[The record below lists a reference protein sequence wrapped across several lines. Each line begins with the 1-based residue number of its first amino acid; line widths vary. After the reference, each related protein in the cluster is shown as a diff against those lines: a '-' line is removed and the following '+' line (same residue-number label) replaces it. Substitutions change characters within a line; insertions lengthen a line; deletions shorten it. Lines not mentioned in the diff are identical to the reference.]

1 MQDLTRVVI
10 TAGLVLLVL
19 GLILLGADRLHLPLG
34 RLPGDLTWRGRNWSV
49 SFPLVTSAIFSVV
62 ISLILWVLNYL
73 RR

>member
-49 SFPLVTSAIFSVV
+49 SFPLVTSVIFSVV